1 MDIGQVSSPVV
12 DVKSALEERQI
23 TKESKVDPIER
34 EAEERE
40 QTGALL
46 EEFTG
51 KGNTVDVSA

>member
-1 MDIGQVSSPVV
+1 MDISQISSTVI
-12 DVKSALEERQI
+12 DVKSAMEERQVV
-23 TKESKVDPIER
+23 KENKIDPIER
-34 EAEERE
+34 EAEQRE

>member
-1 MDIGQVSSPVV
+1 MDISQISSPVV
-12 DVKSALEERQI
+12 DVKSTSEERQVA
-23 TKESKVDPIER
+23 KETKVDPIER